1 MFNNNKFEKLPIFT
15 FVKKESFR
23 INFISLKQIFI
34 EFLGP
39 YGSIKKL
46 FFIKENNFLIEPYNN
61 TANFDKFIFF
71 SNSGFYKSFF
81 GLINSTFLGLF
92 RGFYFEFIIRGIG
105 FKYKFFKK
113 NGKFSLLFKL
123 GFGHRVLYNLNQ
135 FVSFRSNRR
144 FDFVL
149 FSMDKSILRN
159 FAENLLNIKRT
170 DSYKGKGIK
179 YYRLPL
185 KLKVGK
191 VR

>member
-71 SNSGFYKSFF
+71 SN
-81 GLINSTFLGLF
+81 
-92 RGFYFEFIIRGIG
+92 
-105 FKYKFFKK
+105 
-113 NGKFSLLFKL
+113 LL
-123 GFGHRVLYNLNQ
+123 
-135 FVSFRSNRR
+135 
-144 FDFVL
+144 
-149 FSMDKSILRN
+149 
-159 FAENLLNIKRT
+159 LLNIFF
-170 DSYKGKGIK
+170 
-179 YYRLPL
+179 
-185 KLKVGK
+185 
-191 VR
+191 